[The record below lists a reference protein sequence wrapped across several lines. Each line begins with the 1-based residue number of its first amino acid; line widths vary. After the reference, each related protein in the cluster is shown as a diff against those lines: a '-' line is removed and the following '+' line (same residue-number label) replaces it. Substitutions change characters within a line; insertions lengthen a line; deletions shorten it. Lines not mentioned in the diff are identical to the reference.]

1 MSLFQNFVDVFTN
14 FDPDIFRSL
23 HDEDFMMV
31 RQTELSTLDEHCE
44 IINALAV
51 QPEWDWHIKA
61 ELIHENKYVLETRW
75 HDGDEIVT
83 NVNMI
88 KNGKCWRSIISRVPI
103 SQRD

>member
-31 RQTELSTLDEHCE
+31 RETELSTLDEHCE
-44 IINALAV
+44 IINELAAA
-51 QPEWDWHIKA
+51 PEWDWHLKA
-61 ELIHENKYVLETRW
+61 ELIHENKYVMECRW
-75 HDGDEIVT
+75 RDGDEMVT

-88 KNGKCWRSIISRVPI
+88 KNAKSWRSIVSRVPI
-103 SQRD
+103 LQSN